1 LLSGNYNQNRVLFE
15 EFAMHYVSKTVMRFL
30 LCLSLLLVPAA
41 CFAQSGEA
49 LDQPAQKIRLKLLT
63 DFAFETD
70 NLMIGRASRL
80 ALDGD
85 WAYIT
90 SPDGYVLR
98 AYGLG
103 QKTQWKVIF
112 KPEARFINGIYVFD
126 HVLYVLTEP
135 EKDGDHVLF
144 RSTDRGNTFE
154 AIDQGLL
161 DCNIF
166 GCSYL
171 YSTQLYATGQ
181 LIFVNAGG
189 GKNLF
194 VTDDGGQT
202 YHVLSGS
209 LESQACYHSPF
220 DIRNRSVL
228 MGGECG
234 LDIAFLDRGHLS
246 DDKLE
251 LNEPLAPADTPYLGN
266 RKVND
271 IRRQPGTSLVLA
283 GAEGSLLRSTDN
295 GKSFTFAFEYPLDGK
310 YYPYVGRILFPLT
323 RPDFVLIGGFDKAG
337 GDFPYL
343 SIGSKDGTV
352 WSDLSYLFKNFQSGS
367 VTDLKEDQDGRL
379 LAVVV
384 DSTKNTVSVFQIKVP
399 PRAVPPS

>member
-1 LLSGNYNQNRVLFE
+1 MFDV
-15 EFAMHYVSKTVMRFL
+15 EFAMHHVSKTAMRFL
-30 LCLSLLLVPAA
+30 LCLSLVLVPAA

-49 LDQPAQKIRLKLLT
+49 LDQSAQTIRLKLLT

-70 NLMIGRASRL
+70 NLMISSASRL

-103 QKTQWKVIF
+103 QKTQWEVIF
-112 KPEARFINGIYVFD
+112 RPKARFINGIYVFD

-161 DCNIF
+161 DCNAF
-166 GCSYL
+166 NCGYL

-194 VTDDGGQT
+194 VTDDIGQT
-202 YHVLSGS
+202 YHVLSGT
-209 LESQACYHSPF
+209 LESQSCYHSTF

-234 LDIAFLDRGHLS
+234 LDMPFLDRGHLS
-246 DDKLE
+246 EDKLE
-251 LNEPLAPADTPYLGN
+251 LDETLAPADTPYLGN

-271 IRRQPGTSLVLA
+271 IRRQPGTPLVLA

-295 GKSFTFAFEYPLDGK
+295 GKSFTFVFEYPMDGT

-323 RPDFVLIGGFDKAG
+323 RPDFVLIGGFDKVE
-337 GDFPYL
+337 GDLPYL
-343 SIGSKDGTV
+343 AIGSNDGTA
-352 WSDLSYLFKNFQSGS
+352 WNDLSYLFKNFQSGS

>member
-1 LLSGNYNQNRVLFE
+1 LFE
-15 EFAMHYVSKTVMRFL
+15 EFAMHHVSKTAMRFL

-41 CFAQSGEA
+41 CFAQGGGA
-49 LDQPAQKIRLKLLT
+49 VDQSAQKIRLKLLT

-70 NLMIGRASRL
+70 NLMIGRASRM
-80 ALDGD
+80 ALDGE
-85 WAYIT
+85 WVYIT

-98 AYGLG
+98 ASGLG
-103 QKTQWKVIF
+103 QKTQWQVIF
-112 KPEARFINGIYVFD
+112 KPKARFINGIYVFD

-135 EKDGDHVLF
+135 ETDGDHTLF

-161 DCNIF
+161 DCNQY

-171 YSTQLYATGQ
+171 YSTQLFATGQ

-189 GKNLF
+189 GKNLL
-194 VTDDGGQT
+194 VTDNGGQT

-209 LESQACYHSPF
+209 LEAQACYHSPF

-234 LDIAFLDRGHLS
+234 LDQAFLDRGQLS
-246 DDKLE
+246 KDKLD
-251 LNEPLAPADTPYLGN
+251 LDEPLAPADTPYLGN

-271 IRRQPGTSLVLA
+271 IRRQPGTPLVLA

-295 GKSFTFAFEYPLDGK
+295 GKSFTFAFEYPLDGH

-323 RPDFVLIGGFDKAG
+323 HPDFVLIGGFDKAS

-343 SIGSKDGTV
+343 AIGSKDGTV
-352 WSDLSYLFKNFQSGS
+352 WNDLSSLFKSFQSGS
-367 VTDLKEDQDGRL
+367 VTDLKEDQEGRL

-384 DSTKNTVSVFQIKVP
+384 DSTKKTVSVFQIKVP
-399 PRAVPPS
+399 AGAVPTS